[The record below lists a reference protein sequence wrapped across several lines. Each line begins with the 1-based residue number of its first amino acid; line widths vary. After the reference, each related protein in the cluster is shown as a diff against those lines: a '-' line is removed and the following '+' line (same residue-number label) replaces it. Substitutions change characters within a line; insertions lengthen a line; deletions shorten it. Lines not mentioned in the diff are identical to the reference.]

1 MNIKLVQLLDCEGE
15 PIGLYTYNDN
25 AYDLKEVTEAIDKAY
40 GDAREVLLSA
50 GEDPN
55 DEPTVGDV
63 EGDAEEALS
72 KIGIYR
78 VCAETHVSEHF

>member
-1 MNIKLVQLLDCEGE
+1 MNFKLVQLLDCEGE
-15 PIGLYTYNDN
+15 QLALFAYNGN
-25 AYDLKEVTEAIDKAY
+25 AYELEEVTEAIDKAY
-40 GDAREVLLSA
+40 GDAREVLLCA

-72 KIGIYR
+72 KLGIYR
-78 VCAETHVSEHF
+78 VCAEEHYSEHF